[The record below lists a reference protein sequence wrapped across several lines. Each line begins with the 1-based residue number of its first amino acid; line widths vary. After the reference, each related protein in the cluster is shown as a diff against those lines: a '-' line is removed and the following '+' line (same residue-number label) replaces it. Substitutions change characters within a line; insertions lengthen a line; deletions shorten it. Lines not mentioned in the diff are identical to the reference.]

1 MAIADSHSV
10 GNGKQEQM
18 AEEDWGRRT
27 CQLVELGMFPQKEAP
42 LKVVYEVLLWR
53 PCLSLAI
60 SNA

>member
-10 GNGKQEQM
+10 GNGKQEQKRT
-18 AEEDWGRRT
+18 GRKT

-53 PCLSLAI
+53 PRLSLAI